1 MPADSSTVATTAE
14 QLGDAPPCRSYKSL
28 IVLADFSEL
37 ANDIWKCE
45 TKEEF
50 AGVATRPFKSAL
62 AELVSMSNAA
72 QKRLQQAIEKALEA
86 MKAQALGQIVP
97 IKRKRQSQ
105 HPSLSP
111 SQKQKLLSC
120 DVREQFAVGMKQIR
134 GNIAEPA
141 ENHATVDWSV
151 PNVLIAIPETRIL
164 KAQPIQVTS
173 TNDILDALD
182 YKRRN
187 DLNIIAKKTSDLLSA
202 T

>member
-50 AGVATRPFKSAL
+50 AGVATKWRPFKIAL

-72 QKRLQQAIEKALEA
+72 LEA
-86 MKAQALGQIVP
+86 TPSKRVRQTQAD
-97 IKRKRQSQ
+97 
-105 HPSLSP
+105 PSR
-111 SQKQKLLSC
+111 KQKL
-120 DVREQFAVGMKQIR
+120 KQIR
-134 GNIAEPA
+134 
-141 ENHATVDWSV
+141 V
-151 PNVLIAIPETRIL
+151 PLLMIAIPETGIL
-164 KAQPIQVTS
+164 KAQPVQVMS
-173 TNDILDALD
+173 TNDILD
-182 YKRRN
+182 
-187 DLNIIAKKTSDLLSA
+187 AKKTSDLLSA

>member
-50 AGVATRPFKSAL
+50 AGVATKWRPFKIAL

-72 QKRLQQAIEKALEA
+72 LEA
-86 MKAQALGQIVP
+86 TPSKRVRQTQAD
-97 IKRKRQSQ
+97 
-105 HPSLSP
+105 PSR
-111 SQKQKLLSC
+111 KQKL
-120 DVREQFAVGMKQIR
+120 KQIR
-134 GNIAEPA
+134 
-141 ENHATVDWSV
+141 V
-151 PNVLIAIPETRIL
+151 PLLMIAIPETGIL
-164 KAQPIQVTS
+164 KAQPVQVMS
-173 TNDILDALD
+173 TNDIVD
-182 YKRRN
+182 
-187 DLNIIAKKTSDLLSA
+187 AKKTSDLLSA